1 MEKQKTNIQR
11 RTISMRKITS
21 GMAAL
26 ALCVSLSVPT
36 FAATG
41 YASGTVN
48 RNDYTPS
55 TTTTTTTNKT
65 QTSTTNSTK
74 AETQLSTSAVSKNI
88 ADAVKSG
95 STTATVKVKNAKT
108 IDAATIK
115 NVAAEA
121 AKAGVNS
128 KIHADQVVGG
138 KVVARMYLDPAKAA
152 NLKGEINL
160 SVNTDAESTK
170 VATDTFKKYFNNE
183 IAAVNLGQK
192 GPYGMDVRIA
202 VKVDLSKLNTENLN
216 FFAYDRE
223 SNTYVKL
230 TEPKYQIDANGY
242 LHFDTS
248 VGGDVIITDQALTAK

>member
-1 MEKQKTNIQR
+1 
-11 RTISMRKITS
+11 MRKITS

-55 TTTTTTTNKT
+55 TTTTTTTTNKT
-65 QTSTTNSTK
+65 QTSTTNSTT

-138 KVVARMYLDPAKAA
+138 KVVARMQLDPAKAA

-183 IAAVNLGQK
+183 IAAVRRDMNNQLNGKEQQIQQLRKEKEAIKNELSNLRRAIL
-192 GPYGMDVRIA
+192 DA
-202 VKVDLSKLNTENLN
+202 VGK
-216 FFAYDRE
+216 
-223 SNTYVKL
+223 
-230 TEPKYQIDANGY
+230 
-242 LHFDTS
+242 
-248 VGGDVIITDQALTAK
+248 

>member
-1 MEKQKTNIQR
+1 
-11 RTISMRKITS
+11 MRKITS

-55 TTTTTTTNKT
+55 TTTTTTTTTNKT

-138 KVVARMYLDPAKAA
+138 KVVARMYLDPA
-152 NLKGEINL
+152 N
-160 SVNTDAESTK
+160 AESTK

-192 GPYGMDVRIA
+192 GSYGMDVRIA

-216 FFAYDRE
+216 FFAYDKE

>member
-1 MEKQKTNIQR
+1 
-11 RTISMRKITS
+11 MRKITS

-55 TTTTTTTNKT
+55 TTTTTTTTNKT

-138 KVVARMYLDPAKAA
+138 KVVAVCIWTLQRQQT
-152 NLKGEINL
+152 LK
-160 SVNTDAESTK
+160 
-170 VATDTFKKYFNNE
+170 
-183 IAAVNLGQK
+183 
-192 GPYGMDVRIA
+192 VR
-202 VKVDLSKLNTENLN
+202 
-216 FFAYDRE
+216 
-223 SNTYVKL
+223 L
-230 TEPKYQIDANGY
+230 T
-242 LHFDTS
+242 
-248 VGGDVIITDQALTAK
+248 

>member
-1 MEKQKTNIQR
+1 
-11 RTISMRKITS
+11 MRKITS

-138 KVVARMYLDPAKAA
+138 KVVARMYLA
-152 NLKGEINL
+152 LQRQQT
-160 SVNTDAESTK
+160 SK
-170 VATDTFKKYFNNE
+170 V
-183 IAAVNLGQK
+183 
-192 GPYGMDVRIA
+192 R
-202 VKVDLSKLNTENLN
+202 
-216 FFAYDRE
+216 
-223 SNTYVKL
+223 L
-230 TEPKYQIDANGY
+230 T
-242 LHFDTS
+242 
-248 VGGDVIITDQALTAK
+248 

>member
-192 GPYGMDVRIA
+192 GSYGMDVRIA
-202 VKVDLSKLNTENLN
+202 VKVDRTKIS
-216 FFAYDRE
+216 DRR
-223 SNTYVKL
+223 KRL
-230 TEPKYQIDANGY
+230 P
-242 LHFDTS
+242 
-248 VGGDVIITDQALTAK
+248 AL

>member
-1 MEKQKTNIQR
+1 
-11 RTISMRKITS
+11 MRKITS

-55 TTTTTTTNKT
+55 TTTTTNKT

-192 GPYGMDVRIA
+192 GSYGGRP
-202 VKVDLSKLNTENLN
+202 E
-216 FFAYDRE
+216 
-223 SNTYVKL
+223 
-230 TEPKYQIDANGY
+230 
-242 LHFDTS
+242 
-248 VGGDVIITDQALTAK
+248 QAQYRKPQLLCL